1 MKIPKE
7 TLEIIHNIESLG
19 SSLKSEES
27 KLYKWLEENN
37 LNIDVYDSDK
47 KDSLDLELEFLF
59 QRQNGKDLIKK
70 LEEL

>member
-7 TLEIIHNIESLG
+7 MLEIIHNIESLG

-59 QRQNGKDLIKK
+59 QRQNGEDLIKK